1 MVDDDRQICEGI
13 EQGINWSEI
22 GIGEVKSAFNGIEAL
37 EIFKRDFPE
46 IVLTDIRMPGMDGL
60 ELFKKIKEIRPSTKV
75 IIISGH
81 SDFDYL
87 KTAIQYGAVDYELK
101 PIRVKNLI
109 ALISKVKE
117 DILKEKSTEDNFAR
131 YQKTYISTFMDNL
144 LSGKITDR
152 NIILEELEQYFGFDA
167 RGCLLLILF
176 EADTLQDAAED
187 KTADYFDRLKEY
199 FGEKPVG
206 SSGVM
211 LWKPN
216 GRQALLIIRTVDSM
230 LFQQYLNSE
239 LKRISGQ
246 INRDFEAENRATL
259 SLGIS
264 GIGKVSGVAR
274 LYRQA
279 SEALEHKFYTGRR
292 SVNFYQNLTIS
303 AVPYSMASA
312 AMGKLSRAI
321 GDFDLNL
328 AVELI
333 EDEFTKIK
341 TGQSDSKKS
350 ITGFGLE
357 LMKFLNST
365 LKSKGFEIIDQYDE
379 KLKAY
384 DNLSRK
390 ETLEDLKAVV
400 LDYYSSVFVELK
412 DEKEVSNNRGIL
424 KAVEYI
430 KRNYDKD
437 LTVEVVAQF
446 IGKSP
451 NYFSHVFKK
460 EMKMSFTEYLNRM
473 RIRKAREL
481 ILSTDKLVYEICMEV
496 GYQDYAYFAQLF
508 KKFENCTPTE
518 IKNNTQQKS

>member
-1 MVDDDRQICEGI
+1 
-13 EQGINWSEI
+13 
-22 GIGEVKSAFNGIEAL
+22 
-37 EIFKRDFPE
+37 
-46 IVLTDIRMPGMDGL
+46 
-60 ELFKKIKEIRPSTKV
+60 
-75 IIISGH
+75 
-81 SDFDYL
+81 
-87 KTAIQYGAVDYELK
+87 
-101 PIRVKNLI
+101 
-109 ALISKVKE
+109 
-117 DILKEKSTEDNFAR
+117 
-131 YQKTYISTFMDNL
+131 
-144 LSGKITDR
+144 
-152 NIILEELEQYFGFDA
+152 
-167 RGCLLLILF
+167 
-176 EADTLQDAAED
+176 
-187 KTADYFDRLKEY
+187 
-199 FGEKPVG
+199 
-206 SSGVM
+206 
-211 LWKPN
+211 
-216 GRQALLIIRTVDSM
+216 
-230 LFQQYLNSE
+230 
-239 LKRISGQ
+239 
-246 INRDFEAENRATL
+246 
-259 SLGIS
+259 
-264 GIGKVSGVAR
+264 
-274 LYRQA
+274 
-279 SEALEHKFYTGRR
+279 
-292 SVNFYQNLTIS
+292 
-303 AVPYSMASA
+303 
-312 AMGKLSRAI
+312 
-321 GDFDLNL
+321 
-328 AVELI
+328 
-333 EDEFTKIK
+333 
-341 TGQSDSKKS
+341 
-350 ITGFGLE
+350 
-357 LMKFLNST
+357 MKFLNST